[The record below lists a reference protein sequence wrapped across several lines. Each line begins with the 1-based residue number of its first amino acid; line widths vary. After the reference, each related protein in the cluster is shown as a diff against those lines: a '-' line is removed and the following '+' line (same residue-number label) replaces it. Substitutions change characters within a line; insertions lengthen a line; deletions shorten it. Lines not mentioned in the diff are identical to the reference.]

1 MSRQNLGLGAVA
13 NDGTGDTLRQA
24 GQKINANFVELYKK
38 LGGDSNAL
46 SGEISVAAAGITF
59 EGTTADDFETN
70 LKALDPTA
78 DRTVNL
84 PDASG
89 SIVLDTATQTLTN
102 KTLTS
107 PTISGIQLS
116 DTSADHKYIVVPS
129 ELAANRNVNLPLLGA
144 DDTFVFALA
153 TQTLTNKTL
162 TSPEIN
168 NPSISSN
175 INDANG
181 ASIIKIAASGSA
193 VNQVTISNG
202 AAGSSPSVTATGT
215 DVNVNL
221 SLAGKGTGSV
231 GIEKA
236 AFAASEITSGGAA
249 NNAASYIICN
259 SATPLAVS
267 LADGT
272 TIGEY
277 KIFTNKGAGIATVTP
292 ANFAQGT
299 TFALDQFDGCQVVWD
314 GNDWYL
320 VGNQGEVT
328 IA

>member
-1 MSRQNLGLGAVA
+1 MTRQNLGLGSVA

-24 GQKINANFVELYKK
+24 GQKINANFVELYQK
-38 LGGDSNAL
+38 LGGDSNVL
-46 SGEISVAAAGITF
+46 SGEISVASAGITF
-59 EGTTADDFETN
+59 EGSTADDFETN
-70 LKALDPTA
+70 LQAVDPTA
-78 DRTVNL
+78 DRSITL

-102 KTLTS
+102 KTMSSPLLTT
-107 PTISGIQLS
+107 PQIN
-116 DTSADHKYIVVPS
+116 DTSADHQYIISPG
-129 ELAANRNVNLPLLGA
+129 ELAANRNINLPILT
-144 DDTFVFALA
+144 DSDTFVFEDAV
-153 TQTLTNKTL
+153 QTLTNKTL
-162 TSPEIN
+162 TSPELTSPTITG
-168 NPSISSN
+168 N
-175 INDANG
+175 ITDANG
-181 ASIIKIAASGSA
+181 AAIIKTSVAGSA
-193 VNQVTISNG
+193 VNQIEISN
-202 AAGSSPSVTATGT
+202 AAATSSPSITAAGT
-215 DVNVNL
+215 DTNINL

-236 AFAASEITSGGAA
+236 AFAAATIIADGAA
-249 NNAASYIICN
+249 DNTASYIICN

-299 TFALDQFDGCQVVWD
+299 TFALDQYDACQVVWD
-314 GNDWYL
+314 GDDWYL

-328 IA
+328 VA

>member
-1 MSRQNLGLGAVA
+1 
-13 NDGTGDTLRQA
+13 
-24 GQKINANFVELYKK
+24 
-38 LGGDSNAL
+38 
-46 SGEISVAAAGITF
+46 
-59 EGTTADDFETN
+59 
-70 LKALDPTA
+70 
-78 DRTVNL
+78 
-84 PDASG
+84 
-89 SIVLDTATQTLTN
+89 
-102 KTLTS
+102 
-107 PTISGIQLS
+107 
-116 DTSADHKYIVVPS
+116 
-129 ELAANRNVNLPLLGA
+129 
-144 DDTFVFALA
+144 
-153 TQTLTNKTL
+153 
-162 TSPEIN
+162 
-168 NPSISSN
+168 
-175 INDANG
+175 
-181 ASIIKIAASGSA
+181 
-193 VNQVTISNG
+193 
-202 AAGSSPSVTATGT
+202 VTATGT